1 MSASARDLFP
11 GENRNKPETAEKIL
25 RVAAVSKT
33 FPGVKALNN
42 VSFDLERGEV
52 HALVGEN
59 GAGKSTLMKILL
71 GIYQPDEG
79 AIEFKNRE
87 VHFENPQ
94 RALKN
99 GISMIHQ
106 ELMSFPEMTVWENIW
121 IGREDTYSFLNIVDK
136 SSMKK
141 KTRELLAQ
149 FGLKLD
155 IGRKV
160 GSLSVAEVQMLE
172 IIRAISYNA
181 EVIIMDEPTSAIEER
196 EIEPFFGTI
205 RKLKSEGVSVIYI
218 SHKLDE
224 IFRIADRVSILRDAA
239 FIGTKRIGEI
249 TKDQMV
255 SMMVGRAI
263 SNIYPVKV
271 SPSSEDYIFEARNIC
286 KRDMFEDVNIAVK
299 KGEILGIAGLMGS
312 GRSELVETLFGIRRK
327 DRGEIFMEGISVKID
342 SPKDAI
348 KNGIAIVTED
358 RKLKGLILCRDVREN
373 MSLVSL
379 KNFCRLNV
387 INRQKELSESQKMI
401 EALSI
406 KTPGLKTLV
415 NSLSGGNQQKIAL
428 GKWLY
433 RRPKLLIMDEP
444 TRGID
449 VGAKFEIYKIMLRLA
464 GEGLGVIMISSE
476 MPEVIGMS
484 DRVIVMHNFRIKG
497 ELARSETTQEK
508 IMKMAIG
515 E

>member
-1 MSASARDLFP
+1 MNGP
-11 GENRNKPETAEKIL
+11 KTAEKIL
-25 RVAAVSKT
+25 RVVAVSKT
-33 FPGVKALNN
+33 FPGVKALNC
-42 VSFDLERGEV
+42 VSFDLEKGEI

-71 GIYQPDEG
+71 GIYQPDAG

-87 VHFENPQ
+87 VVFENPQ
-94 RALKN
+94 KALRN

-121 IGREDTYSFLNIVDK
+121 IGREDSYSLLNIVK
-136 SSMKK
+136 KTNMKK

-149 FGLKLD
+149 FGLNLD

-160 GSLSVAEVQMLE
+160 GTLSVAEVQMLE
-172 IIRAISYNA
+172 IIRAVSYNA

-196 EIEPFFGTI
+196 EIEPFFETI
-205 RKLKSEGVSVIYI
+205 GKLKLEGVSIIYI

-224 IFRIADRVSILRDAA
+224 IFKIADRVSVLRDAA
-239 FIGTKRIGEI
+239 LIGTKSVREI
-249 TKDQMV
+249 TKDEMV
-255 SMMVGRAI
+255 SMMVGREI
-263 SNIYPVKV
+263 SNIYPVKAPPLSGKYV
-271 SPSSEDYIFEARNIC
+271 FEARNIC
-286 KRDMFEDVNIAVK
+286 KRGLFEDVNIAVK

-327 DRGEIFMEGISVKID
+327 DKGEIFMDGLPIKVD

-358 RKLKGLILCRDVREN
+358 RKMKGLILCRDVREN
-373 MSLVSL
+373 MSLVNL
-379 KNFCRLNV
+379 KHFCRLSV
-387 INRQKELSESQKMI
+387 INRQQEFKESRQMI
-401 EALSI
+401 ETLSI
-406 KTPGLKTLV
+406 KTPGLTALV
-415 NSLSGGNQQKIAL
+415 NSLSGGNQQKIVL

-433 RRPKLLIMDEP
+433 RRPRLLIMDEP

-449 VGAKFEIYKIMLRLA
+449 VGAKFEIYKIMTRLA
-464 GEGLGVIMISSE
+464 CEGIGVIMISSE
-476 MPEVIGMS
+476 MPEVIGLS
-484 DRVIVMHNFRIKG
+484 DRVLVMHNFRIKG
-497 ELARSETTQEK
+497 ELARSEASQEK